1 MWDIRGGSWALQ
13 AAAWVSNP
21 DLLLGPQPSW
31 FAFQGMRKAP
41 SLITRRLASLSS
53 PVPTPSHPSQSLC
66 HQLWKTGHEG
76 NMQKPRNDKFVLNY
90 IYLVV
95 PPELG
100 KSVWVNDTEDLGFLV
115 FPLDVR
121 LVAAVREELVHII
134 PQQPAV

>member
-1 MWDIRGGSWALQ
+1 
-13 AAAWVSNP
+13 
-21 DLLLGPQPSW
+21 
-31 FAFQGMRKAP
+31 
-41 SLITRRLASLSS
+41 
-53 PVPTPSHPSQSLC
+53 
-66 HQLWKTGHEG
+66 
-76 NMQKPRNDKFVLNY
+76 MQKPRNDKFVLNY

-100 KSVWVNDTEDLGFLV
+100 KSIWVNDAEDLGFLV